1 MDKPRIIIVA
11 TIFVG
16 TVLLLPSSYVDAF
29 TFRSPYAPAIATL
42 SSSSSS
48 SRTWQVLRMATE
60 EKVVDDPEEALAIT
74 KKLEGFV
81 EILNTHSSTS
91 PVKKDGNDEQLQQL
105 SGTKQKEAPVLSSWS
120 PWPEKGM
127 VSIET
132 APTKSMTGVEPI
144 LFRLC
149 QSISGQSYNAKSKTD
164 YLFSDFE
171 TESFKPE
178 VVICEMHKGFEN
190 TTPAFVVTI
199 VGTTMIL
206 AWRGTHT
213 LMDDVTDISF
223 SVAASNRWKPLAGTI
238 KVQAGFLSIVENDMV
253 VHEDDIIKLIK
264 DRGIKEV
271 ICTGHSLGGGIAQ
284 VCHLMLEAQLSVV
297 DESPWK
303 SLENQIVIRTVAI
316 EAPMG
321 VVFDPKHRSPLLHL
335 LRGDDKK
342 GHMFLEKCGA
352 NMCCTVYNNDVIPRT
367 YGQVSWIIEMI
378 DNLLLDVTGHKDEDK
393 RIYLAKKLLFKILG
407 GGVAFKERATI
418 LPIVTTMLRYKHLG
432 KAIYYDAEK
441 GTNPTPVVYNNFH
454 ELAKH
459 VHYLKDDNAVTN
471 VWDRL
476 LIEHGALVK
485 PWLP

>member
-1 MDKPRIIIVA
+1 
-11 TIFVG
+11 
-16 TVLLLPSSYVDAF
+16 
-29 TFRSPYAPAIATL
+29 
-42 SSSSSS
+42 
-48 SRTWQVLRMATE
+48 
-60 EKVVDDPEEALAIT
+60 
-74 KKLEGFV
+74 
-81 EILNTHSSTS
+81 
-91 PVKKDGNDEQLQQL
+91 
-105 SGTKQKEAPVLSSWS
+105 
-120 PWPEKGM
+120 M

-178 VVICEMHKGFEN
+178 VVICEMHKGFED
-190 TTPAFVVTI
+190 TTPPFAVVI

-206 AWRGTHT
+206 AWKGSAS
-213 LMDDVTDISF
+213 LMSWVTNLSI
-223 SVAASNRWKPLAGTI
+223 SVAASTRWKPLAGTV
-238 KVQAGFLSIVENDMV
+238 KVQAGFLSVVENDMV
-253 VHEDDIIKLIK
+253 VHEDNIIKLIK

-271 ICTGHSLGGGIAQ
+271 ICTGHSLGGEIAE

-321 VVFDPKHRSPLLHL
+321 VVFDPKHRSRFLHL
-335 LRGDDKK
+335 LEGDDKK

-352 NMCCTVYNNDVIPRT
+352 NMCCTVYNMDPVPRL
-367 YGQVSWIIEMI
+367 YSQLSWAVKMI

-393 RIYLAKKLLFKILG
+393 RILLAQELLVKTLG
-407 GGVAFKERATI
+407 GIGLFELKKTQI
-418 LPIVTTMLRYKHLG
+418 YPIVTAALRYNHLG

-441 GTNPTPVVYNNFH
+441 STNPTPVVYNNFH

-459 VHYLKDDNAVTN
+459 VHYVKDDNAVTN